1 MYSSV
6 GKWTYVESWEIVVIQ
21 QGRTEDLRSQVLV
34 LSHEHSVLT
43 VYYQV
48 PVYIL
53 CLQHCLV
60 NKFGVQTCT
69 HANWQT
75 F

>member
-6 GKWTYVESWEIVVIQ
+6 GKWTSVESWEIIVVQ
-21 QGRTEDLRSQVLV
+21 QGRTEDLRPQVI
-34 LSHEHSVLT
+34 HSVPMM
-43 VYYQV
+43 YCQV
-48 PVYIL
+48 PVYVL

-69 HANWQT
+69 HAHWQT